1 MDPQTYTPENSDEV
15 IVWRAITGTYL
26 FWLVG
31 AMYLIAPVIAWILL
45 LRMVKR
51 RMVDKVMY
59 PLSKAQTTW
68 VIAMAVMLLALV
80 IGHLTHEL
88 GAAKLIKSSIGWAKG
103 WALLAIFPLLGSL
116 NIRPQLMYRACCIV
130 CKHTLLLL
138 PIFILAWGIGAP
150 STLYT
155 SPLSIIGGP
164 GPEFFSVS
172 LYEIDP
178 ASGLPR
184 WRLFTPWAP
193 ALGMVGNLFFIFAIQ
208 EQSKRY
214 KFYGILGSLSMVL
227 LSQSRLAL
235 VCYLLLGSW
244 FMFIR
249 LHRSPWLYFIA
260 SPILLLFGIFGIEV
274 VEKIQLSIDAFKSA
288 RAGSTRVRQELANIA
303 IERWSNEAIYWG
315 HGIVERGPHLVE
327 YMPIGSHHTWYGL
340 LFVKGIFGAIALALP
355 MLVSLLSLI
364 GNVFS
369 SKLSATA
376 VAILLQLFIYTF
388 GENLEILAYLFWP
401 GLIVIGIAHKARVN
415 PQITSSSKPQSSAI
429 LLPHDIPAS

>member
-15 IVWRAITGTYL
+15 IIWYAITGTYL
-26 FWLVG
+26 FWLLG
-31 AMYLIAPVIAWILL
+31 AMYLVAPVIAWILL

-51 RMVDKVMY
+51 VL
-59 PLSKAQTTW
+59 LSQQRYFVSMTQTCW
-68 VIAMAVMLLALV
+68 LIAMSVMLLALV
-80 IGHLTHEL
+80 IGHLTHDL
-88 GAAKLIKSSIGWAKG
+88 GLAKLIKSSIGWAKG

-116 NIRPQLMYRACCIV
+116 SIRPELIYRACCVV
-130 CKHTLLLL
+130 CKHTLWLL
-138 PIFILAWGIGAP
+138 PLFILAWVVRLP

-193 ALGMVGNLFFIFAIQ
+193 ALGMLGNLFFTFATQ
-208 EQSKRY
+208 EKSKRF
-214 KFYGILGSLSMVL
+214 KLYGFGGSFCMVL

-235 VCYLLLGSW
+235 VCYLLLIGFFLFLRW
-244 FMFIR
+244 YR
-249 LHRSPWLYFIA
+249 TPWLYFIA
-260 SPILLLFGIFGIEV
+260 SPLLLLLGGSGLYV
-274 VEKIQLSIDAFKSA
+274 VEKMQQSVAAFKSA

-303 IERWSNEAIYWG
+303 LERWANEAVVWG

-340 LFVKGIFGAIALALP
+340 LFVKGIVGAIALAIPL
-355 MLVSLLSLI
+355 LVSLLVLLKSL
-364 GNVFS
+364 FRS
-369 SKLSATA
+369 ALSAVG
-376 VAILLQLFIYTF
+376 VAIILQLFLYTF

-401 GLIVIGIAHKARVN
+401 GLVVVGVALKEGR
-415 PQITSSSKPQSSAI
+415 T
-429 LLPHDIPAS
+429 